1 MLAAICLL
9 TLSAAQRPQLD
20 PERDFI
26 LLPSGIVQTYSG
38 TSLPPMP
45 NGYRKGTPIP
55 AMPGAGTPLI
65 DREEP
70 VGRSYYAEPP
80 V

>member
-9 TLSAAQRPQLD
+9 ALSAAQQPRLD
-20 PERDFI
+20 PARDFV
-26 LLPSGIVQTYSG
+26 LLPSGTVQTYPG
-38 TSLPPMP
+38 ASLTPMP
-45 NGYRKGTPIP
+45 NGYRKGEPIP
-55 AMPGAGTPLI
+55 YMPGSGTPLI

>member
-9 TLSAAQRPQLD
+9 TLSAAQQPRLD
-20 PERDFI
+20 PSEYLI
-26 LLPSGIVQTYSG
+26 LLPSGTVQIYQGAKLT
-38 TSLPPMP
+38 PMP

>member
-1 MLAAICLL
+1 L
-9 TLSAAQRPQLD
+9 TLSAAQQPQFD
-20 PERDFI
+20 SSRDFI
-26 LLPSGIVQTYSG
+26 VLPTGIVRGQVG
-38 TSLPPMP
+38 AKLPPMP
-45 NGYRKGTPIP
+45 NGYSKGTPIP

-70 VGRSYYAEPP
+70 VGRSYFAEPP

>member
-9 TLSAAQRPQLD
+9 TLSAAQQPQLD
-20 PERDFI
+20 PSRFFI
-26 LLPSGIVQTYSG
+26 LHPSGAVQTYPG
-38 TSLPPMP
+38 ASLTPMP

-70 VGRSYYAEPP
+70 VGRSYFAEPP